1 MKERLHIWL
10 CLFFLLLSPPL
21 VAQQNLK
28 FRVVEF
34 QEVLHD
40 MTAVEHEKLDAN
52 GDRYAVIKVSSTN
65 PDDELRDYFF
75 NFGYLNHITEVKNN
89 QIWLYV
95 QRNAKRVTIQRNGYK
110 TVSDYDLK
118 TTLMPGKTYSMK
130 LSSEVKKKQRQK
142 VRFVIEPKGVQAVV
156 CLRRDSKQGQEELFG
171 IVDSNTG
178 YVENVL
184 EYGSYYYS
192 VLSMDYFNSEGMLT
206 INESNKEYIENVQL
220 QGKFSTITLF
230 VNQDADIYVDD
241 IKKGT
246 RQWTGN
252 LKEGSYVVE
261 CRRKNYKSSMQY
273 IKVKAGES
281 NSFELIPPT
290 PITGMLSLISNP
302 LDATIIIDG
311 KEYGKTPHVVSELP
325 IGMHTLTLSKA
336 GYQDVTKQIEVSE
349 GQTTELNYT
358 LQTELQQG
366 DKTQNSRKSGDGSP
380 KIRTFEVANNGKSVS
395 FKMIR
400 IDAGTFEMGSNQKAD
415 EQPKHNVTISE
426 FFYMGQTEVT
436 QELWE
441 AVMGNNPSSYKS
453 DKNPVEKVS
462 WDDCKVFI
470 AKLNVLTGQQ
480 FRLPT
485 EAEWEYAALPKKKER
500 KYVFSG
506 GNEIDE
512 LAWYKGNSNKKTHPV
527 ATKKPNDWGLYDMS
541 GNVWEWVEDWYDG
554 EYYANSPSTNP
565 KGPATGSYPVNRGG
579 SFFSNPSGCRAA
591 YRNYCAPSR
600 CGNDLGLRLAL

>member
-10 CLFFLLLSPPL
+10 CLFFLLLSPTL

-230 VNQDADIYVDD
+230 VNQAADIYVDD
-241 IKKGT
+241 CQIQSIAVKVIK
-246 RQWTGN
+246 N
-252 LKEGSYVVE
+252 LV
-261 CRRKNYKSSMQY
+261 
-273 IKVKAGES
+273 
-281 NSFELIPPT
+281 
-290 PITGMLSLISNP
+290 
-302 LDATIIIDG
+302 
-311 KEYGKTPHVVSELP
+311 
-325 IGMHTLTLSKA
+325 
-336 GYQDVTKQIEVSE
+336 
-349 GQTTELNYT
+349 
-358 LQTELQQG
+358 
-366 DKTQNSRKSGDGSP
+366 
-380 KIRTFEVANNGKSVS
+380 
-395 FKMIR
+395 
-400 IDAGTFEMGSNQKAD
+400 
-415 EQPKHNVTISE
+415 
-426 FFYMGQTEVT
+426 
-436 QELWE
+436 
-441 AVMGNNPSSYKS
+441 
-453 DKNPVEKVS
+453 
-462 WDDCKVFI
+462 
-470 AKLNVLTGQQ
+470 
-480 FRLPT
+480 
-485 EAEWEYAALPKKKER
+485 
-500 KYVFSG
+500 
-506 GNEIDE
+506 
-512 LAWYKGNSNKKTHPV
+512 
-527 ATKKPNDWGLYDMS
+527 
-541 GNVWEWVEDWYDG
+541 
-554 EYYANSPSTNP
+554 
-565 KGPATGSYPVNRGG
+565 
-579 SFFSNPSGCRAA
+579 
-591 YRNYCAPSR
+591 
-600 CGNDLGLRLAL
+600 